1 MSNRTIVRLK
11 GTEQIFRQIFGDRD
25 VYSVPDFSDCL
36 EYDDER
42 KLEEQQWFKVDNFTS
57 QDYCPEYLKEPLQ
70 TVYDNINS
78 DEFPYI
84 DYLFG
89 TLNDEQVLWFLH
101 VTAGKYIK
109 RTLLQF
115 FNGEPDLVEND
126 RKLLELANEPHAYFV
141 RQSNTLYFKNLSS
154 ITSIF
159 KGIEIL
165 FREATDEEVIEFVNS
180 PVVTLGAGY
189 VTDMIKTQNR
199 KRLKAAKEKYDSFTP
214 EQKEVLNDYLRDYCP
229 DLARGDDGSYVVN
242 RESELA
248 MLLNGINQR
257 YYTTPIDNER
267 RLANSVSV
275 LGR

>member
-57 QDYCPEYLKEPLQ
+57 QDYCPDYLKEPLQ

-159 KGIEIL
+159 KGIEVL
-165 FREATDEEVIEFVNS
+165 YREATDEEVTEFVNS